1 MPAPS
6 RGAPSCWRG
15 LPDVIVT
22 DSVSPRRLLP
32 WLLAAG
38 YSMSRLG
45 ALGGVRAGLGLLLG
59 TAAGLG
65 FLCVLYSKRWKRTRR
80 HGRNQ
85 SLPNSLDYTQTL
97 EPGRQVMLLRA
108 VPGGAGD
115 AAVLPSLPREG
126 QEKVLDRLDFVLTSL
141 VALRQEV
148 EELRSSLRGLAGEI
162 VGEVRSHM
170 EENQRVARRRRFP
183 FVRERS
189 DSTGSSSVYF
199 TASSGATFT
208 DAESEGGY
216 TTANAESD
224 NERDSDKESEDG
236 EDEASCETVKMGRN
250 DSLDLE
256 VEAAS
261 GLVPSALETGASS
274 GLEDVLPL
282 LQQADEMHQGDEQS
296 KREGFQLLLNNKL
309 AYGSRQDFLWRL
321 ARAYSDMC
329 ELTEEVS
336 EKKSYALD
344 GKEEAEAALEKGE
357 ESAECHLWYAV
368 LCGQLAEH
376 ESIQR
381 RIQSGFSFKE
391 HVDKAIALQPEDP
404 MAHFLLG
411 RWCYQVSHL
420 SWLEKKTATALL
432 ESPLSATVEDALQSF
447 LKAEELQPGFSKAG
461 RVYISK
467 CYRELGKNSEARW
480 WMKLALELPD
490 VTKEDLALQKD
501 LEELEAGVQWHDLG
515 SLQPPPPGFK
525 QFSCLSLPSSWDYR
539 HAPPHPA
546 NFYWAYMREPPCP
559 APKRECLNKTQCA
572 IIIF

>member
-1 MPAPS
+1 
-6 RGAPSCWRG
+6 
-15 LPDVIVT
+15 
-22 DSVSPRRLLP
+22 
-32 WLLAAG
+32 
-38 YSMSRLG
+38 MSRLG
-45 ALGGVRAGLGLLLG
+45 ALGGARAGLGLLLG

-65 FLCVLYSKRWKRTRR
+65 FLCVLYSQRWKRTQR
-80 HGRNQ
+80 HGRSQ
-85 SLPNSLDYTQTL
+85 SLPNSLDYTQTS

-108 VPGGAGD
+108 VPGEAGD
-115 AAVLPSLPREG
+115 AAVLPSLPQEG

-141 VALRQEV
+141 VALRREV
-148 EELRSSLRGLAGEI
+148 EELRRSLQGLAGEI

-183 FVRERS
+183 FARERS

-224 NERDSDKESEDG
+224 YERDSDKESEDA
-236 EDEASCETVKMGRN
+236 EDEVSCETVKMGRK
-250 DSLDLE
+250 DSLDLEVE

-261 GLVPSALETGASS
+261 GLVPSALEAGGSL

-282 LQQADEMHQGDEQS
+282 LQQADELHQGDEQG

-336 EKKSYALD
+336 EKKSYALN
-344 GKEEAEAALEKGE
+344 GKEEAEAALEKGD
-357 ESAECHLWYAV
+357 ESAECHQWYAV

-376 ESIQR
+376 EGIQR

-391 HVDKAIALQPEDP
+391 HVDKAIALQPENP

-420 SWLEKKTATALL
+420 SWLEKKTAAALL
-432 ESPLSATVEDALQSF
+432 ENPLSATVEDALQSF

-467 CYRELGKNSEARW
+467 CYRELENNSEARR
-480 WMKLALELPD
+480 WMKLALELPN
-490 VTKEDLALQKD
+490 VTKEDSAFQQD
-501 LEELEAGVQWHDLG
+501 LEELEVILG
-515 SLQPPPPGFK
+515 
-525 QFSCLSLPSSWDYR
+525 
-539 HAPPHPA
+539 
-546 NFYWAYMREPPCP
+546 E
-559 APKRECLNKTQCA
+559 
-572 IIIF
+572 